1 MYNTLWPFG
10 AFVAS
15 WVTFGTFK
23 MPSSWAWRIPSAIQG
38 VPSVVQV
45 FLIPFAPESPRWL
58 IAKGR
63 DEEALRTL
71 AYYHA
76 DGNAQDPLVQFE
88 FAEIKG
94 SIESE
99 RAQQRT
105 DWLQLVRTPGNRRR
119 MRVIIA
125 IAFFSQ
131 WSGSGLVSYYLNQV
145 FKTIGSK

>member
-1 MYNTLWPFG
+1 
-10 AFVAS
+10 
-15 WVTFGTFK
+15 

-88 FAEIKG
+88 YAEIKG